1 MYLLLNRDLEEIV
14 EELLLAHSLVETAV
28 AVLLHRVKQGDGEGH
43 GLGVLALQSRV
54 HGAHDLLAKRL
65 SPSHHSPF
73 ETRTFG
79 WLCRRE

>member
-43 GLGVLALQSRV
+43 GLGVLALQ
-54 HGAHDLLAKRL
+54 
-65 SPSHHSPF
+65 
-73 ETRTFG
+73 
-79 WLCRRE
+79 